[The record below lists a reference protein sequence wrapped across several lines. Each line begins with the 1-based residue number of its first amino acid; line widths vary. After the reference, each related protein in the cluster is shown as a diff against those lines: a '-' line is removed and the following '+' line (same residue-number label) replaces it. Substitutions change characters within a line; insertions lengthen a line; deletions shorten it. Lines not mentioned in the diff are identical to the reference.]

1 MGDKKLE
8 RTIRMSDIQNN
19 SPYNTYHVYGLPPA
33 PICNPGIASIRAVLN
48 PIKTEY
54 LFFVASGKG
63 DHIFSRNLQ
72 ALANKNDLLIVI
84 STSGNSKNII
94 NAAKYAN
101 KKKIKLVTLSGFS
114 KDNKLKQL
122 GLLNLWCNSS
132 SYNFVEMTHYIWLVS
147 VVDLLK
153 LNYGK

>member
-72 ALANKNDLLIVI
+72 EHNFNVSRYRSFMKAKQVEESPGD
-84 STSGNSKNII
+84 II
-94 NAAKYAN
+94 DSEELEN
-101 KKKIKLVTLSGFS
+101 
-114 KDNKLKQL
+114 
-122 GLLNLWCNSS
+122 
-132 SYNFVEMTHYIWLVS
+132 
-147 VVDLLK
+147 
-153 LNYGK
+153 